1 MDEAWMDRAHN
12 MPLRAEA
19 SSCLYVFCERAR
31 RGEIC
36 LWVMLTPLKRICRYE
51 MMLEAMPS
59 GLAIGS
65 DRA

>member
-36 LWVMLTPLKRICRYE
+36 LWVMLTPCSKAHLQIRNDV
-51 MMLEAMPS
+51 
-59 GLAIGS
+59 GS
-65 DRA
+65 DAFRFGNWF